1 MNSKNGLFQMELIR
15 VFMHLK
21 NNIMDIFTP
30 VTNKYGLNLR
40 DAMVL
45 YAISERNDLTVGDAY
60 KSMNLNQGN
69 FSTMCKKMEE
79 KGYLIRRRDKRDQRT
94 VILENTHKG
103 EETLNQINHELKEIY
118 RLVNEIPQEDI
129 KKAIDGLELFANIM
143 EEVHS
148 KIED

>member
-1 MNSKNGLFQMELIR
+1 MNSNNGLFQMELIR

-69 FSTMCKKMEE
+69 FSTMCKNMEE
-79 KGYLIRRRDKRDQRT
+79 KGYLIRKRDKRDQRT